1 MPRIGAGPKSARRGR
16 GKKLLPEQRDAIV
29 AMMAE
34 RSPGGGTK
42 GVEVVARMFGVH
54 RATVRRLAS
63 RGEGLDGERV
73 AAIRRTLPNTA
84 TVLAAA
90 HAEQALR
97 TVATDPGS
105 SVKST
110 FGMKLALEGAGLARP
125 QAAQPGVQV
134 LAFVQQLTVGG
145 PPERAENEQRGLAG
159 GSPPARGGDREAG
172 RVGGAGG
179 AAGEDP
185 LGLLAG
191 QGVIEAT
198 VEAEP

>member
-1 MPRIGAGPKSARRGR
+1 MPRVGAGPKTARRGR

-29 AMMAE
+29 ALMAE
-34 RSPGGGTK
+34 RPPGGGTK
-42 GVEVVARMFGVH
+42 GVELVARMFGVH

-90 HAEQALR
+90 HAEQAMR
-97 TVATDPGS
+97 TVASDPGS

-145 PPERAENEQRGLAG
+145 AHGVVVDDPCV
-159 GSPPARGGDREAG
+159 GDRRTHGESPSPGLVLAEA
-172 RVGGAGG
+172 A
-179 AAGEDP
+179 
-185 LGLLAG
+185 
-191 QGVIEAT
+191 VIEAT
-198 VEAEP
+198 AEGEP

>member
-34 RSPGGGTK
+34 RSRGAGGATK
-42 GVEVVARMFGVH
+42 GAEVVARMFGVH
-54 RATVRRLAS
+54 RQTVRRLAS

-90 HAEQALR
+90 HAEQAMR

-145 PPERAENEQRGLAG
+145 PVAPLA
-159 GSPPARGGDREAG
+159 PTTPI
-172 RVGGAGG
+172 
-179 AAGEDP
+179 P
-185 LGLLAG
+185 
-191 QGVIEAT
+191 IEAT
-198 VEAEP
+198 AEESDVRG